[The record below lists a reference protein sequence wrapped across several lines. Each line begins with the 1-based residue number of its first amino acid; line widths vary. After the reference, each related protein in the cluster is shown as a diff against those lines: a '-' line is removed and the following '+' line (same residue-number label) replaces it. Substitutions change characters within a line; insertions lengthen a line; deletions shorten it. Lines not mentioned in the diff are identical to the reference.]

1 MDFRLPF
8 LKTIKKMTQRKK
20 IGGLYH
26 FTDLPT
32 DMKRYVRHFGLHF
45 NHRLY
50 EYAVSLMERK
60 IKGSERT
67 EKMKPVDKSKFDE
80 IMKKYNLT
88 LEYDVLYDGL
98 FVWSMAMSD
107 FYESSL
113 PTEKEVAQY
122 VKDYVDDVDQVN
134 GFILNR
140 WVADMALS
148 GTPIEWDDFI

>member
-1 MDFRLPF
+1 
-8 LKTIKKMTQRKK
+8 MTQRKK
-20 IGGLYH
+20 IGGLYR
-26 FTDLPT
+26 FVDLPT

-80 IMKKYNLT
+80 IMQKYNLT
-88 LEYDVLYDGL
+88 LEYDVMYDGI

-113 PTEKEVAQY
+113 PTERELAQY

-140 WVADMALS
+140 WVADMALA
-148 GTPIEWDDFI
+148 GIPIEWDDFI